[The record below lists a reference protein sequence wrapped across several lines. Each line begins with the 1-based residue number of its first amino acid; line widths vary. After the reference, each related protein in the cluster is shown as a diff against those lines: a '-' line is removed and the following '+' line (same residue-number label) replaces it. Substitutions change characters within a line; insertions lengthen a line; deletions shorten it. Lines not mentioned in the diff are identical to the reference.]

1 MVETSQHSR
10 IELRGAPGS
19 PYTRKMLAWLRF
31 KHIPYAIMWGR
42 SEARRGYP
50 SPKVSLI
57 PTLYL
62 EDESGDLE
70 AVVDSTPIIKR
81 LDSEY
86 PARSTTPNH
95 PVLSFYSDLIED
107 YGDEWLTKIMF
118 HYRWAFSKDA
128 ENASSLLSH
137 FGNVQ
142 IDAATA
148 ANRSEF
154 IADRQIGRLYVV
166 GSNEVTAPL
175 IEASYLRV
183 IDILDSLIQ
192 SEGFVLGARP
202 SAADFAIFGQFTQ
215 IAFFE
220 PTSGEILAQ
229 RSQRFRAWL
238 YQVEDLSGLAV
249 SDDDWLHVDKIPQQ
263 LHDLLTE
270 IGRTYVPVML
280 ANSEAI
286 NNSKTDFETEID
298 GQKWVQPTFPYQ
310 AKCLQ
315 WIREAFYRLDSE
327 DRDTISSQLAGT
339 GCEKLFGTS
348 A

>member
-1 MVETSQHSR
+1 MVDTSQYPR

-31 KHIPYAIMWGR
+31 KRIPYAINWGR
-42 SEARRGYP
+42 SEGRVDYP
-50 SPKVSLI
+50 APKVSLI
-57 PTLYL
+57 PTFYL
-62 EDESGDLE
+62 EDESGNLE

-81 LDSEY
+81 LDEEY
-86 PARSTTPNH
+86 QARSTTPNH
-95 PVLSFYSDLIED
+95 PILSFYSDLIED

-128 ENASSLLSH
+128 ENASSLLSY

-142 IDAATA
+142 IDATSV

-154 IADRQIGRLYVV
+154 IANRQIGRLYVV

-175 IEASYLRV
+175 IEASYLRS

-192 SEGFVLGARP
+192 SAGFVLGARP
-202 SAADFAIFGQFTQ
+202 SAADFAIFGQYTQ

-220 PTSGEILAQ
+220 PTSAEILAQ

-238 YQVEDLSGLAV
+238 YQVEDLSGLVV
-249 SDDDWLHVDKIPQQ
+249 SDVDWLRVDKVPQH
-263 LHDLLTE
+263 LHDLLVE

-286 NNSKTDFETEID
+286 NNGESDFETEID
-298 GQKWVQPTFPYQ
+298 GQKWVQPTFGYQ

-315 WIREAFYRLDSE
+315 WIREAFFRLDAE
-327 DRDTISSQLAGT
+327 DRRTVSSQLAGT
-339 GCEKLFGTS
+339 GCERLLSVPT
-348 A
+348 